1 MGLTSSIAD
10 AGNRFRIELTAIEC
24 QSGTPRARLSED
36 VASRDEGVHVLGVSA
51 AQLRHKLGEP
61 AATLAEFNKP
71 LEEATSSSLE
81 ALQAGTVG
89 YKHHASRGLLGANP
103 YQQPARAVDPNLPP
117 QLHPPLGA
125 RSHQD

>member
-81 ALQAGTVG
+81 ALQAGTG
-89 YKHHASRGLLGANP
+89 GHQHPISRGFPGGIP
-103 YQQPARAVDPNLPP
+103 SYQRA
-117 QLHPPLGA
+117 
-125 RSHQD
+125 S